1 MISGFLQAGA
11 YNGLNGQYG
20 LPGWKW
26 LFIIDGVITVPIAI
40 LGFFIMP
47 GMLPHSHRGTIPY
60 SSRPDLPSTTTP
72 SWLFNETDIQVA
84 RDRMA
89 SVGRSAPARFTKK
102 KIAGFFRT
110 WHLYLL
116 VPRKTSLS
124 PRVSSLLNS
133 VCQYMFWCVSLCLS

>member
-11 YNGLNGQYG
+11 YNGLNGRYG

-47 GMLPHSHRGTIPY
+47 GKLLSSDCGTITC
-60 SSRPDLPSTTTP
+60 SSPSDLPSTTTP
-72 SWLFNETDIQVA
+72 SWLFNEADIQVA

-89 SVGRSAPARFTKK
+89 SVGRSAPASFTKK
-102 KIAGFFRT
+102 KVAGFFRT

-116 VPRKTSLS
+116 VPRKTSILS
-124 PRVSSLLNS
+124 RISSLLNH
-133 VCQYMFWCVSLCLS
+133 VCQYMFWCVSLSLS